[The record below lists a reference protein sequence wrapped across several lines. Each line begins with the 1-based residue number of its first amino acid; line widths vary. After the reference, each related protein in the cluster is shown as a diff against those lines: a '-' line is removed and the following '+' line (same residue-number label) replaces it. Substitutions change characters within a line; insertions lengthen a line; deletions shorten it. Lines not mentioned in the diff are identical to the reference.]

1 MKRRIPII
9 ALMLA
14 VIVIAA
20 SAYATI
26 AYFTAS
32 DKVTNVITAGN
43 VKIELREMMLTEDSD
58 TPVPFENK
66 TGIMPGTEI
75 SKIVTV
81 KNTGNNAAY
90 IRISVKNVICKLID
104 NELAIDEKLTDK
116 MEAYIALDFNDK
128 DWTYKDDGYYYYN
141 NALAAG
147 EETAPLFTKAE
158 FSGRMPDDYQNSQLR
173 IDITAYA
180 TQVANNGTNVF
191 DAAGWPN

>member
-20 SAYATI
+20 SAYATV

-43 VKIELREMMLTEDSD
+43 VKIELNEMMTAEDGD
-58 TPVPFENK
+58 TLVPFENK
-66 TGIMPGTEI
+66 TGIMPGTEV

-90 IRISVKNVICKLID
+90 IRIGVKSLIYKTTD
-104 NELAIDEKLTDK
+104 GELLIDEKLTDK
-116 MEAYIALDFNDK
+116 MDAYIAIDFNDK

-141 NALAAG
+141 NALEAG
-147 EETAPLFTKAE
+147 EETAPLFTKAK
-158 FSGRMPDDYQNSQLR
+158 FSGKMTDDYQNSQLE

-180 TQVANNGTNVF
+180 TQVANNGTDVF

>member
-43 VKIELREMMLTEDSD
+43 VKIELKEMMLTEDSD

-81 KNTGNNAAY
+81 KNTGNNVAY